1 MIQVRRSQDS
11 LRPMVSHFFGKF
23 VSRQFSGSKG
33 WRKLEDTDGVW
44 GIDIEFQEHSATASS
59 KKSGDE
65 IE

>member
-1 MIQVRRSQDS
+1 
-11 LRPMVSHFFGKF
+11 MVSHFFGKF

-33 WRKLEDTDGVW
+33 WRKLADTDRVW
-44 GIDIEFQEHSATASS
+44 GIDIEFQEHSTTASS